1 MPVRCLSA
9 VRFALAVL
17 AVLASGGAAAQTETP
32 PAPRAAAPRAA
43 APRPATPRATT
54 PRRAAAPAASPTGA
68 RAAGPSRGDSLRSDS
83 LSADSLAAR
92 RPPTPIEAALE
103 RVRAAVVAGL
113 APAGPFPAL
122 DARIA
127 GVAWAV
133 PRRRAQAVD
142 DLVAMRRAGI
152 RAVRTGIVAD
162 TLLLGVASRLGLALY
177 QDLPV
182 SGLPAADLL
191 ARTDAAGRVLAAA
204 LARGRPYP
212 SARHYGIA
220 TACDTSDPRGRPYA
234 ERLTAMAH
242 AAGARTYLETRFPRS
257 EQLAG
262 EVDFVLVDGAD
273 GPAEALAAWRAS
285 RETPAGL
292 TGVGAGIVPGRDG
305 GWRTPGSASAQ
316 ARTLETALVALLSL
330 ADPPAV
336 TFLGRWR
343 DDTAA
348 RDARARV
355 SGERDGLHD
364 ADGTPRPALRVA
376 AGFLTGTQRV
386 FAFDAGPDASERTGA
401 PGLLLLGWVL
411 VVGLGVFMV
420 AAPRVA
426 TLVPRYF
433 GRHDLYRE
441 AVQRGYDLSAGQ
453 TATLGLG
460 LAVAFGIT
468 AASALR
474 ALGRTDALVAA
485 TASWPAAVQE
495 RLVGLLGYPLGLA
508 AVLAGIGVAWS
519 LANLVWLNVLVG
531 RRRLRAGQAMS
542 LVVWSRWAWAPLM
555 AAALLLA
562 GLSPQTAT
570 ALAPAILGV
579 GLLAETVAGYRMLL
593 DFAAVTRVPLGRALA
608 VGFGVPF
615 ALAMAGLVWLS
626 VAAAPEAAFVWHLAT
641 RG

>member
-1 MPVRCLSA
+1 
-9 VRFALAVL
+9 
-17 AVLASGGAAAQTETP
+17 
-32 PAPRAAAPRAA
+32 
-43 APRPATPRATT
+43 
-54 PRRAAAPAASPTGA
+54 
-68 RAAGPSRGDSLRSDS
+68 
-83 LSADSLAAR
+83 
-92 RPPTPIEAALE
+92 
-103 RVRAAVVAGL
+103 VAGL

-122 DARIA
+122 DARLA
-127 GVAWAV
+127 GVTWSV

-142 DLVAMRRAGI
+142 DLVAMRRAGV

-162 TLLLGVASRLGLALY
+162 TLLLGVASRLGIAFY

-182 SGLPAADLL
+182 RGLPAAGLL
-191 ARTDAAGRVLAAA
+191 ARTDAAARVLGAA
-204 LARGRPYP
+204 LARGRPYA
-212 SARHYGIA
+212 SAHHYGIA
-220 TACDTSDPRGRPYA
+220 TACDTSDPRARPYA
-234 ERLTAMAH
+234 ARLTAMAH
-242 AAGARTYLETRFPRS
+242 VAGAQTYVETRFPRS

-262 EVDFVLVDGAD
+262 DVDFVLIDGAD

-292 TGVGAGIVPGRDG
+292 AGVGADVVPGRNG
-305 GWRTPGSASAQ
+305 GWRTPGSAAAQ
-316 ARTLETALVALLSL
+316 ARTLENALAALLSL
-330 ADPPAV
+330 ADPPVV
-336 TFLGRWR
+336 TFVGRWR
-343 DDTAA
+343 DGAA
-348 RDARARV
+348 GLDARARV
-355 SGERDGLHD
+355 SGTRDGLHD
-364 ADGTPRPALRVA
+364 ASGTPRPALRVA
-376 AGFLTGTQRV
+376 AGFFTGTQRV

-401 PGLLLLGWVL
+401 PGLLLLGWTL

-441 AVQRGYDLSAGQ
+441 AVARGYDLSTGQ
-453 TATLGLG
+453 TAVLGLG
-460 LAVAFGIT
+460 LATAFGIA

-495 RLVGLLGYPLGLA
+495 RLVGLLGHPLWLA
-508 AVLAGIGVAWS
+508 AVLALVGVAWG
-519 LANLVWLNVLVG
+519 LANLVWLNVLIG
-531 RRRLRAGQAMS
+531 RRRLRPAQAMS

-593 DFAAVTRVPLGRALA
+593 DFASVTRVPLSRALV

-615 ALAMAGLVWLS
+615 ALAVAGLVALS

-641 RG
+641 RS